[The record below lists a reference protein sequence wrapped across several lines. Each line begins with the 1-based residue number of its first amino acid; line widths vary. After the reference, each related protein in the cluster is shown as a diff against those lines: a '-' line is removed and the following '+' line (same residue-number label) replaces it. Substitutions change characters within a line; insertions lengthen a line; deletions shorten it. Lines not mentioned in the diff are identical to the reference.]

1 MNRHVYRC
9 PSQHGLLTGRTLAHA
24 AQWLAD
30 RLSFKLDIVGASQ
43 VRGVG
48 GGGVLITYGKR
59 GPTGGDGPPG
69 PDGDPGTPGAGIDVV
84 GDRGAPGAPGPPG
97 PAGTKGPKG
106 TKGPAG
112 INQTTPGPPGPAGPV
127 GPAGPPGPP
136 GPPGPMGP
144 NKGPPGNPGLP
155 GMDFAGPPGPAG
167 DKFAIVEADG
177 RCLGLYAIEAPD
189 VIFES
194 VIRATIPARTRH
206 MVLDLDP
213 RYLGAVEIDTVHIA
227 GVVCALPVAIQARF
241 YPWDTITLDMLP
253 QNQEAAVC
261 VTVQAIRQGMRGR
274 RWQSFTADQMAAN
287 NRFYAKAH
295 GREQP

>member
-9 PSQHGLLTGRTLAHA
+9 PSQHGLLTGSTFAHA

-69 PDGDPGTPGAGIDVV
+69 PGGDPGTPGAGIDVV
-84 GDRGAPGAPGPPG
+84 GDRGAPGDPGPPG

-112 INQTTPGPPGPAGPV
+112 INQTTPGPPGPAGPA
-127 GPAGPPGPP
+127 GPAGPLGPP

-194 VIRATIPARTRH
+194 VIRATIQPDTRH
-206 MVLDLDP
+206 VLLHLDP
-213 RYLGAVEIDTVHIA
+213 RYLGAVELDTLCIS
-227 GVVCALPVAIQARF
+227 GVVCSRPVDHAAYVDGARGVDFAVQPQALPFDVV
-241 YPWDTITLDMLP
+241 IT
-253 QNQEAAVC
+253 VH
-261 VTVQAIRQGMRGR
+261 AIRQGMRGR
-274 RWQSFTADQMAAN
+274 RWQSFTADQMVAN